1 MHSLYARVTL
11 AALLV
16 LALFLGLAGWTL
28 ERAFRDSASAA
39 VQERLQA
46 QIYGLLAA
54 ADLDADDRLV
64 LPERLPEERFQRPG
78 SGLYAQVLQHRDAAT
93 VWRSPS
99 QLLQDLPDPPSLP
112 PGEWRFRQVRVDG
125 DGEGFQLAFGV
136 RWEQESSSLDF
147 TFSVT
152 EDPAS
157 YQAQLAEFRHSL
169 WTWFAALA
177 LGLLLALVLVLRW
190 GLRPLRQV
198 ERDLAAVEAGTRE
211 DLGGHYPRELQGLT
225 VNLNALLRSER
236 GRLQRYRDGL
246 ADLAHSLKTPLAI
259 LRGGQDAHSS
269 REEIQELIR
278 EQTGRMDQIVAY
290 QLQRAATSGRSAL
303 LQPVPI
309 APLLERLR
317 QSLGKVYGQR
327 GLRLELRVDPA
338 ELHLRADEADLM
350 ELCGN
355 LLDNACKWAR
365 TRVLIQAAPRADGT
379 GLELQVEDDGPG
391 IPEDQRDAVLGRGV
405 RADSTLPG
413 QGIGLAVVCDI
424 VTAYGGTV
432 SIDQSPD
439 LSGARIRVQ
448 LPG

>member
-1 MHSLYARVTL
+1 MRSLYARVTL

-16 LALFLGLAGWTL
+16 LALFLGLAGWAL

-64 LPERLPEERFQRPG
+64 LPDRLPEERFQRPG
-78 SGLYAQVLQHRDAAT
+78 SGLYAQVLQHQDGMII
-93 VWRSPS
+93 WRSPS
-99 QLLQDLPDPPSLP
+99 QLLQDLPEPPALA
-112 PGEWRFRQVRVDG
+112 PGEWRFRHVQADG
-125 DGEGFQLAFGV
+125 NGEWFQLGFGV
-136 RWEQESSSLDF
+136 RWEQEANSLDF

-177 LGLLLALVLVLRW
+177 AGLLVALVLVLRW

-198 ERDLAAVEAGTRE
+198 ARDLAAVEAGTHE
-211 DLGGHYPRELQGLT
+211 DLSGHYPRELRGLT
-225 VNLNALLRSER
+225 DNLNALLRSER

-259 LRGGQDAHSS
+259 LRGGQDAQSS
-269 REEIQELIR
+269 REEIQALIR

-303 LQPVPI
+303 LQPVPL
-309 APLLERLR
+309 APLLQRLQ

-327 GLRLELRVDPA
+327 GLQLDLQVDPA
-338 ELHLRADEADLM
+338 LCCRADEGDLM

-355 LLDNACKWAR
+355 LIDNACKWAKSQVR
-365 TRVLIQAAPRADGT
+365 IQAVPRADGT

-391 IPEDQRDAVLGRGV
+391 IPQEQRDAVLGRGV
-405 RADSTLPG
+405 RVDSTLPG
-413 QGIGLAVVCDI
+413 QGIGLAVVGDI
-424 VTAYGGTV
+424 VAAYGGEV
-432 SIDQSPD
+432 RIDQGTT
-439 LSGARIRVQ
+439 LGGARVVAR

>member
-16 LALFLGLAGWTL
+16 LGLFLGLAGWAL

-54 ADLDADDRLV
+54 ADLGADGNLV
-64 LPERLPEERFQRPG
+64 LPDRLPEERYQRPG
-78 SGLYAQVLQHRDAAT
+78 SGLYAQVLQHQDGMIA
-93 VWRSPS
+93 WRSPS
-99 QLLQDLPDPPSLP
+99 LLLQSLPDPPALAP
-112 PGEWRFRQVRVDG
+112 GTWHFRHVPAGGNGEW
-125 DGEGFQLAFGV
+125 FQLASGV

-157 YQAQLAEFRHSL
+157 YQAQLSEFRHSL

-177 LGLLLALVLVLRW
+177 VGLLLALVLVLRW

-198 ERDLAAVEAGTRE
+198 ERDLAAVEAGTHE
-211 DLGGHYPRELQGLT
+211 DLSGHYPRELRGLT
-225 VNLNALLRSER
+225 DNLNALLRSER

-259 LRGGQDAHSS
+259 LRGGQDAQAS
-269 REEIQELIR
+269 REEIQALLR
-278 EQTGRMDQIVAY
+278 EQTGRMDQSVAY
-290 QLQRAATSGRSAL
+290 QLQRAATAGRSAL

-391 IPEDQRDAVLGRGV
+391 IPENQRDAVLGRGV

-424 VTAYGGTV
+424 VTAYGGAV
-432 SIDQSPD
+432 SIDQSPA
-439 LSGARIRVQ
+439 LNGVRIRVQ

>member
-16 LALFLGLAGWTL
+16 LALFLGLAGWAL

-46 QIYGLLAA
+46 RIYGLLAA
-54 ADLDADDRLV
+54 ADLDGDDRLV

-78 SGLYAQVLQHRDAAT
+78 SGLYAQVLQHNDAAII
-93 VWRSPS
+93 WRSPS
-99 QLLQDLPDPPSLP
+99 QLLQVLPEPPALA
-112 PGEWRFRQVRVDG
+112 PGEWRFRHVRATG
-125 DGEGFQLAFGV
+125 NGEWFQLAFGV
-136 RWEQESSSLDF
+136 RWEQASGEVDF

-157 YQAQLAEFRHSL
+157 YQAQLSEFRHSL

-177 LGLLLALVLVLRW
+177 AGLLLALVLVLRW
-190 GLRPLRQV
+190 GLRPLRRV
-198 ERDLAAVEAGTRE
+198 ARDLAAVEAGTHE
-211 DLGGHYPRELQGLT
+211 DLSGQYPRELRGLT
-225 VNLNALLRSER
+225 DNLNALLRSER

-259 LRGGQDAHSS
+259 LRGGQDAQAS
-269 REEIQELIR
+269 REEIQALIR

-327 GLRLELRVDPA
+327 GLQLELRVDA
-338 ELHLRADEADLM
+338 QLRCRADEADLM

-355 LLDNACKWAR
+355 LLDNACKWASA
-365 TRVLIQAAPRADGT
+365 RVLIQAAPRADGT

-391 IPEDQRDAVLGRGV
+391 IPEHQREAVLGRGV

-413 QGIGLAVVCDI
+413 QGIGLAVVRDI
-424 VTAYGGTV
+424 VAAYGGELV
-432 SIDQSPD
+432 IDPSPE
-439 LSGARIRVQ
+439 LGGARIRVC
-448 LPG
+448 L

>member
-28 ERAFRDSASAA
+28 ERAFRDSAGAA

-78 SGLYAQVLQHRDAAT
+78 SGLYAQVLQHGEAAI

-99 QLLQDLPDPPSLP
+99 QLLQDLPVPPPLS
-112 PGEWRFRQVRVDG
+112 PGEWRFRHVQVDG
-125 DGEGFQLAFGV
+125 NDEGFQLAFGV

-152 EDPAS
+152 EDAAN

-211 DLGGHYPRELQGLT
+211 DLGGQYPRELRGLT
-225 VNLNALLRSER
+225 DNLNALLRSER

-259 LRGGQDAHSS
+259 LRGGQDAQSS
-269 REEIQELIR
+269 REEIQALIR

-338 ELHLRADEADLM
+338 QLQLRADEADLM

-365 TRVLIQAAPRADGT
+365 TRVLIQATSRAEGT

-405 RADSTLPG
+405 RVDSTLPG

-424 VTAYGGTV
+424 VAAYGGTLA
-432 SIDQSPD
+432 IDQSPG
-439 LSGARIRVQ
+439 LGGARIQVR